1 MSVQIE
7 KIRIKIGEKEL
18 DLSIEEAKELQSV
31 LNDLFKVKEVDPP
44 YVYPI
49 WVTHTWPEYPYKRW
63 DVYYTCD
70 NTILSSDL
78 DGSIFT
84 EENGIT
90 TLHIE
95 R

>member
-31 LNDLFKVKEVDPP
+31 LNDLFQKKEEIMLVEKEVYHH

-63 DVYYTCD
+63 DVYYTSD
-70 NTILSSDL
+70 NT
-78 DGSIFT
+78 
-84 EENGIT
+84 N